1 MQCDDVGPLLLRRL
15 DGRLAAADDDRVA
28 QHLAQCGSCRDEL
41 ASQAVVAEILA
52 SRPTTEAP
60 RDFASRV
67 MAELD
72 PAPGWLEMLN
82 WRVWTYRLA
91 PVAAALVLVAALGF
105 GPTEAAEPLEFTDLV
120 EDWVA
125 DEDSGALPSISVLW
139 LEEAGDDILL
149 EAVLTATAGE

>member
-1 MQCDDVGPLLLRRL
+1 
-15 DGRLAAADDDRVA
+15 
-28 QHLAQCGSCRDEL
+28 
-41 ASQAVVAEILA
+41 
-52 SRPTTEAP
+52 
-60 RDFASRV
+60 

-105 GPTEAAEPLEFTDLV
+105 GPTVAAEPLEFTDLV

-125 DEDSGALPSISVLW
+125 DEDSGVLPSISVLW

-149 EAVLTATAGE
+149 EAVLTSTAGE